1 MVRVRTPLVK
11 APPAPLD
18 GSVKTTMAPATGLW
32 FSSSTWTTGA
42 RAVRWRMLLVAPSP
56 STTTRFSIGAAWVVA
71 GIQRASKI
79 ARRRMA
85 TSVAIMARVG
95 GWRASEGTGLPS
107 REGGWRGG
115 SGACMD
121 GGADAPVRGRPPG
134 RPIAGRLGTN
144 SASEERV
151 QGVRPTNSAATG
163 MSYSNVMWMRAGR
176 WGAAL
181 GLVPLLCA
189 AAPPPAAWVPVRWPW
204 ADAQSL
210 ELLVGTPVNCLLLKA
225 PTPELVAAAQARG
238 VVALGVV
245 TPGGE
250 GSEGREIE
258 RALAAKVDGIVLEGE
273 FPEGTRAGIQGVAV
287 IELTARGRLP
297 LGSPLGSTGVIG
309 TYQGVWPGIALEEDG
324 AKKSGPTSSV
334 WIDTNTGFLR
344 AVRAWGSATLW
355 IANQPPPKTAVTTT
369 RYLQAIADAG
379 ISGARWVVALDDDL
393 AGRLAAREEG
403 AMGSWKRIAGML
415 TYFEKHPE
423 WRAMPEG
430 GQLALVQDPDKGGLV
445 SGGILD
451 MIAVKH
457 TPVRPIPRQR
467 LSAEALAGAT
477 MAVDVDPSVLT
488 AEQKEILRAF
498 TRGGATLLNGPP
510 GWKDPAAVE

>member
-1 MVRVRTPLVK
+1 
-11 APPAPLD
+11 
-18 GSVKTTMAPATGLW
+18 
-32 FSSSTWTTGA
+32 
-42 RAVRWRMLLVAPSP
+42 
-56 STTTRFSIGAAWVVA
+56 
-71 GIQRASKI
+71 
-79 ARRRMA
+79 
-85 TSVAIMARVG
+85 
-95 GWRASEGTGLPS
+95 
-107 REGGWRGG
+107 
-115 SGACMD
+115 MD

-287 IELTARGRLP
+287 IELTARSRLP
-297 LGSPLGSTGVIG
+297 LGSPPGTTGVIG

-324 AKKSGPTSSV
+324 ARKSGPTSSV

-344 AVRAWGSATLW
+344 AVRAWGSATVW
-355 IANQPPPKTAVTTT
+355 IANQPPPKTAVATT

-379 ISGARWVVALDDDL
+379 ISGARWVVALDEDL
-393 AGRLAAREEG
+393 ASRLAAREEA
-403 AMGSWKRIAGML
+403 AMGTWKRIAGML

-467 LSAEALAGAT
+467 LSAAALAGAT
-477 MAVDVDPSVLT
+477 MAVDVDPSALT
-488 AEQKEILRAF
+488 AEQKEILGAF
-498 TRGGATLLNGPP
+498 TRRGGTLLSGPP
-510 GWKDPAAVE
+510 GWKDPVAVEGGITLEKADLERLNDIWHDVNAMIGRRNMGVRLFNVSSMLSNYLAAPGGKTAIVHLVNYSDYPVENVAVHYLDKYQRATLITPGSADKVLEVYKTEEGWGVDVERVGVCATIRLEP